1 MQINI
6 DYFFPEEEI
15 LPSDVQKQLTSI
27 SEEMMDLAKHL
38 PDTFSK
44 LENPQRVSVLLKDI
58 SENIHSLR
66 KMIFSSTKP
75 SNNFNFLSLEDPTA
89 GGVQQKQIRKDEVF
103 TNIDDDTWD
112 ITPDNL
118 ITHDEENVLGNEVK
132 QEDGL
137 EDRLEDNKLKENM
150 ERTCLMS
157 LDITEY
163 ELQVLEQQA
172 QEKNRSDVTC
182 KSPEVLNKRK

>member
-1 MQINI
+1 
-6 DYFFPEEEI
+6 
-15 LPSDVQKQLTSI
+15 
-27 SEEMMDLAKHL
+27 
-38 PDTFSK
+38 
-44 LENPQRVSVLLKDI
+44 
-58 SENIHSLR
+58 
-66 KMIFSSTKP
+66 MIFSSTKP

-137 EDRLEDNKLKENM
+137 KDRLEDNKLKENM

-163 ELQVLEQQA
+163 ELQILEQQA